1 MSYPPNYDGNIH
13 GPQDFY
19 DVLSEYIE
27 QLQPVTKAVKEIC
40 TAALGSAKGIDLPTS
55 HLQDLEVGSTGLLRA
70 SRSPSTPG
78 FDDATK
84 LMPHSDFGSKSLTV
98 LIVLS
103 LHSNTHNTFYFSCH
117 NYFR

>member
-1 MSYPPNYDGNIH
+1 MSYPPNYDGNVQ

-27 QLQPVTKAVKEIC
+27 QLQPVTKTVKEIC

-55 HLQDLEVGSTGLLRA
+55 YLQDLEVGSTGLLRA
-70 SRSPSTPG
+70 SRYPSTPG

-84 LMPHSDFGSKSLTV
+84 LVPHSDFGSKSFTL
-98 LIVLS
+98 LIVSS
-103 LHSNTHNTFYFSCH
+103 LHSNTYSQ
-117 NYFR
+117 